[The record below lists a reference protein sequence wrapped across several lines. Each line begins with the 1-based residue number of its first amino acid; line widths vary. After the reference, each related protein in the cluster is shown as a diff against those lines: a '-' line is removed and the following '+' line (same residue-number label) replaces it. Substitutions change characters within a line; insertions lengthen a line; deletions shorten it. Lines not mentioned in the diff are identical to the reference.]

1 MSLVKVFVC
10 ALSGVRLK
18 GNECVERGRRM
29 LKEGLRQKERLGEVH
44 ERWRSEFEVKGLREG
59 RRWREGQSAQG
70 KGSPARALPH
80 QAGMAL
86 CPSQSSAK
94 SLCASCLIL
103 LGGDA
108 TQLVTSHKYTYK
120 WCCRV

>member
-1 MSLVKVFVC
+1 MC

-94 SLCASCLIL
+94 SFAL
-103 LGGDA
+103 LA
-108 TQLVTSHKYTYK
+108 
-120 WCCRV
+120 

>member
-1 MSLVKVFVC
+1 MC

-29 LKEGLRQKERLGEVH
+29 LKEGLRQRERLGEVH